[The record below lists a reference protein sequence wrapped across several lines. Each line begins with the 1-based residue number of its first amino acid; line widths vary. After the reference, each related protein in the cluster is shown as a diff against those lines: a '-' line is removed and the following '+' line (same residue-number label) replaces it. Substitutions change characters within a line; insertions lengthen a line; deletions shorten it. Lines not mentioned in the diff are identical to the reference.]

1 MGFVQHERTMSRRET
16 YEYCAE
22 RTGFK
27 AAAVRAVFM
36 ALAEFIRANQRKG
49 NITYLDGIASI
60 RNYVKGLFAGLAVP
74 WVKGVNYLSVQAV
87 EMEPFRS
94 LIAAILPVNNSEG
107 AKPAINTV
115 LDEVTLVYDVITG
128 TDVFRVA
135 GFNMVLAKDG
145 MGDDVEAMVST
156 DPDVPVSE
164 TGFALNI
171 DEGTS
176 LTDGEE
182 YTFEFEMVD
191 ADGQPVTVTK
201 TARWRAS

>member
-1 MGFVQHERTMSRRET
+1 MSRRET

-145 MGDDVEAMVST
+145 MGDDV
-156 DPDVPVSE
+156 
-164 TGFALNI
+164 
-171 DEGTS
+171 
-176 LTDGEE
+176 
-182 YTFEFEMVD
+182 
-191 ADGQPVTVTK
+191 
-201 TARWRAS
+201 ARSP